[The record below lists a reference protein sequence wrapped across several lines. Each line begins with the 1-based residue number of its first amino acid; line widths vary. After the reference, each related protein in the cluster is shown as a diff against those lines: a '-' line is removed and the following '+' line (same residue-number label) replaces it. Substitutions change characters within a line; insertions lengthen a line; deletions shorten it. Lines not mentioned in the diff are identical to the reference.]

1 VQVGAEAGA
10 TRLSAS
16 ATAEAAL
23 VAPASAYLRVIRT
36 ISGADA
42 GLICGGYKPDQ
53 FSIIG

>member
-23 VAPASAYLRVIRT
+23 VAPASAYLRVIRK
-36 ISGADA
+36 ISGADT